1 MIKVFYG
8 DDRVKA
14 KQAIDKYL
22 GQDYEVI
29 DCAELNPSDLPTI
42 FLGNSLF
49 ATTRNILLR
58 DFTANKSVYEL
69 LPDYLDTPHNIAL
82 LELKLDK
89 RSATYKELKDK
100 ISFEEFT
107 LPKNQNFSVVFDIYR
122 TAKRDGKRAVSML
135 KSIEQTEDPIMFFGL
150 LVSQALKDY
159 DLKPGKKEK
168 QIIKELAKVD
178 LQMKTTKVEPWLLVE
193 SFLIRLS
200 SF

>member
-49 ATTRNILLR
+49 VTTRNILLR
-58 DFTANKSVYEL
+58 DFTANKSVYES

-107 LPKNQNFSVVFDIYR
+107 LPKSQNFSVVFDIYR

-135 KSIEQTEDPIMFFGL
+135 KGIEQTEDPIMFFGL
-150 LVSQALKDY
+150 LVSQALKDF

>member
-150 LVSQALKDY
+150 LVSQALKDF
-159 DLKPGKKEK
+159 DSKPGKKEK